1 MYVLY
6 KVLMFYFPVLAQSMF
21 QMCYLQHDLEHE
33 NLQGIQQDSLLQCVS
48 RSKKLGHSHQQALYQ
63 TPISYPVWRL
73 YTLLIWR
80 AMIKLFMVNCNV
92 SYIILPLKFEHKCV
106 FMHIWYICQNHFPHD
121 HVIFIWNKNKWELV
135 LNFMNLKY
143 FNNQSKVD
151 CFLTWM
157 EGIDLL

>member
-1 MYVLY
+1 
-6 KVLMFYFPVLAQSMF
+6 
-21 QMCYLQHDLEHE
+21 
-33 NLQGIQQDSLLQCVS
+33 
-48 RSKKLGHSHQQALYQ
+48 
-63 TPISYPVWRL
+63 
-73 YTLLIWR
+73 
-80 AMIKLFMVNCNV
+80 MIKLFMVNCNV
-92 SYIILPLKFEHKCV
+92 SYIILPLKFEQKCV

-157 EGIDLL
+157 EGTYLL